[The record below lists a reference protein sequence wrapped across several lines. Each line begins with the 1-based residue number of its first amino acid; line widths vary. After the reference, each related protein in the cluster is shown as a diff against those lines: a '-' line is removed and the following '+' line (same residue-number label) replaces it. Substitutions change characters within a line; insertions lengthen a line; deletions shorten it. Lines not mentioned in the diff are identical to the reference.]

1 MNIGTLQIDLQL
13 LTQRFEAGVNQAQQ
27 RVSQFGASLG
37 TAIGTAAGIAS
48 GGLLAVEGAA
58 LAATAQTLKLAK
70 ELDNASD
77 AFNVNKDALQLWIQ
91 AAGSVGIESDKM
103 VDIFKDLNDKIGDFA
118 NTGGGDAKDLFEELN
133 LDIKEF
139 VGLKPDQA
147 LLKIGEA
154 LSKSGLDR
162 SQKIHLLEGLA
173 DDTSQMSSFLE
184 LIDGGFKKLKEFQ
197 DLTERTGSILTDD
210 QLDVLDEAN
219 DKVGEI
225 TSAVKGLGNVA
236 AVTNSEMLI
245 AFGDDI
251 TNAIIATK
259 DNLQI
264 LSDEMVILGGA
275 WTQTSDH
282 MLVDTDEFATGS
294 VDLISSALENFRIG
308 ISYFP
313 MWYSAAYEAS
323 HQYGVMFHKKFEA
336 ASFKLG
342 AVWQN
347 MFAGLIDIAARGFGA
362 IADMAGTVVG
372 GIAGSIADN
381 LGAAGSA
388 LSHIPGLDDL
398 SKNLS
403 QAESSMRSFEASAKS
418 AGDNV
423 RAGLGKM
430 ADGHAARANASL
442 EAAKLADFEG
452 NAAQVNAQYALVN
465 AQAKMDEAEAN
476 RTLTK
481 EMAVAE
487 RQFDKLNSKYD
498 INAARN
504 AKSDGKVKLG
514 KGALEEAAKE
524 AAKGEKSADKL
535 VKKAKEAKEELNTL
549 WLSGSVAFKDE
560 IEKYSAKF
568 NVDANF
574 VKAIIQQETGFLKDA
589 AKQIR
594 AVSPAGALGIMQVMP
609 ATGKE
614 VADKLGMRSLNLKSA
629 ADNIAVGT
637 AYLAQQL
644 QKYDGDIVKA
654 AAAYNAGSGAV
665 DKYKG
670 VPPYKETQ
678 NYVKKVLGYYEELT
692 KGAETS
698 GKSQMKAMIDSAEA
712 QQKAAEKIAKEQQ
725 QQAEKAA
732 EKAQAL
738 KDKIE
743 AIRNEATMTTDEFK
757 KWEMVHRDGIPAAV
771 ADSIQALEKQKEKAA
786 EITSVWDNMMAGTE
800 DALVSLVT
808 TGKADWKSLVDN
820 MIQEIMRLAV
830 IKPLMKSLFGA
841 DNQGGVFDSFLSMFQ
856 FADGG
861 VMSSAG
867 AIPLTKYANGGV
879 ATSPQ
884 MALFG
889 EGAHNE
895 AYVPLPDG
903 RTIPVT
909 MKGTSGGV
917 APVVN
922 LRVIN
927 NGQPMAAKTET
938 TQTSNGFDISVI
950 LEQIDSNTA
959 KGVRTGNSQTA
970 QAMQDTFGLRRST
983 Y

>member
-1 MNIGTLQIDLQL
+1 MANIGTLEIDLQL
-13 LTQRFEAGVNQAQQ
+13 LTQRFEAGINRAQQ
-27 RVSQFGASLG
+27 RVSQFGNQLAG
-37 TAIGTAAGIAS
+37 AVGTAAGYATN
-48 GGLLAVEGAA
+48 GLLAVEAAA
-58 LAATAQTLKLAK
+58 LAATAQTLALAK
-70 ELDNASD
+70 QIDIASE
-77 AFNVNKDALQLWIQ
+77 AFNVDKNALQLWTK
-91 AAGSVGIESDKM
+91 AAQQVGLEGDKM
-103 VDIFKDLNDKIGDFA
+103 SDIFKDVNDRLGDLA
-118 NTGGGDAKDLFEELN
+118 NTGGGEAKDLFEELN

-147 LLKIGEA
+147 VLKIGEA
-154 LSKSGLDR
+154 LEKSKMTQA
-162 SQKIHLLEGLA
+162 QKIHWMEGLSDDSSKLLPLLEA
-173 DDTSQMSSFLE
+173 NFE
-184 LIDGGFKKLKEFQ
+184 KLREIQ

-210 QLDVLDEAN
+210 QLDTLDEAN
-219 DKVGEI
+219 DKVDEI
-225 TSAVKGLGNVA
+225 TSALQGLGNVA
-236 AVTNSEMLI
+236 AVAHSEMI
-245 AFGDDI
+245 NTFGDDVTEALI
-251 TNAIIATK
+251 TIK
-259 DNLQI
+259 DGVVVI
-264 LSDEMVILGGA
+264 SDEVKIMAEVWGQTTDFMIVD
-275 WTQTSDH
+275 TSDFTSETQSLF
-282 MLVDTDEFATGS
+282 MATI
-294 VDLISSALENFRIG
+294 DKWRIG
-308 ISYFP
+308 ISYLP

-336 ASFKLG
+336 ANFKLG

-347 MFAGLIDIAARGFGA
+347 MFAGLIEIAGWGFGA
-362 IADMAGTVVG
+362 IADMAGAVAG
-372 GIAGSIADN
+372 GIAGRIADS

-388 LSHIPGLDDL
+388 LSYIPGMEALGE
-398 SKNLS
+398 NLG
-403 QAESSMRSFEASAKS
+403 QAETSMRTFEAAANS
-418 AGDNV
+418 AGDSV
-423 RAGLGKM
+423 RASLGKM
-430 ADGHAARANASL
+430 AEGHTARANASL
-442 EAAKLADFEG
+442 KAAELADFEG

-476 RTLTK
+476 RTLSK
-481 EMAVAE
+481 EMAGVE

-498 INAARN
+498 IDAAKN
-504 AKSDGKVKLG
+504 TKSSGKATLG
-514 KGALEEAAKE
+514 KAAMEEAAKE

-589 AKQIR
+589 AKQMR
-594 AVSPAGALGIMQVMP
+594 AVSPVGALGVMQVMP

-712 QQKAAEKIAKEQQ
+712 QQKAADKIAKEQQ

-732 EKAQAL
+732 EKAQNL

-743 AIRNEATMTTDEFK
+743 AIRNEATMTTEEFK

-786 EITSVWDNMMAGTE
+786 EITSVWENMMAGTE

-820 MIQEIMRLAV
+820 MIQEIVRLAV
-830 IKPLMKSLFGA
+830 VKPLMKSLFGA
-841 DNQGGVFDSFLSMFQ
+841 DNQGGMFDSFLSMFQ

-867 AIPLTKYANGGV
+867 AMPLTKYANGGV

-884 MALFG
+884 IALFG

-909 MKGTSGGV
+909 MKGTSGGA